1 MPLTQ
6 QDSLYEHLYPLT
18 TVAGQRVVDTFSGS
32 ALDTDRWFYQAIAT
46 GASAVMADTVDGGLS
61 LITTTAESPS
71 GMLGFEDICQYEPTG
86 FRFISTCK
94 KNVDD
99 IGIRGGI
106 GSADGAAAVPHMA
119 MMSEGNF
126 VSSRALTTN
135 NGGSYVNTYAAT
147 PVALS
152 QTEFVY
158 DIVGT
163 ASNITLTLDGVTEIT
178 KSTALPTLKC
188 QPLLYIEGRG
198 TVGVKSW
205 NCKYMECYN
214 T

>member
-1 MPLTQ
+1 MTKSIYDQLNASGTI
-6 QDSLYEHLYPLT
+6 
-18 TVAGQRVVDTFSGS
+18 AKQRFVENFSGDG
-32 ALDTDRWFYQAIAT
+32 LDTDRWFFQDIAA
-46 GASAVMADTVDGGLS
+46 GASAVMADTVDGGLQM
-61 LITTTAESPS
+61 TTTNAGGSPS
-71 GMLGFEDICQYEPTG
+71 GLLGFADICQYNPAG

-94 KNVDD
+94 KNMDNMA
-99 IGIRGGI
+99 IRGGI
-106 GSADGAAAVPHMA
+106 GSADGAASVPHMA

-135 NGGSYVNTYAAT
+135 NGGSYVDTFAST

-152 QTEFVY
+152 QTEFMY

-163 ASNITLTLDGVTEIT
+163 PSNITLTLDGVTEIT
-178 KSTALPTLKC
+178 KTTALPTLKC
-188 QPLLYIEGRG
+188 QPVLYIQSRN
-198 TVGVKSW
+198 TNAIKTW